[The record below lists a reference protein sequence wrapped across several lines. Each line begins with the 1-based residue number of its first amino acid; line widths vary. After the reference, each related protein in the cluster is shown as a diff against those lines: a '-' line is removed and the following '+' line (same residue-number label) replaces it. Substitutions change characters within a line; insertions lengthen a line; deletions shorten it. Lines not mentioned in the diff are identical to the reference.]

1 MWTALR
7 ESEQVAEA
15 VSQQT
20 DQPPQGWGGDDR
32 DDYRRQAR
40 EGEGDQGHQADA
52 PRDEARDALR
62 VDQDLADLQAGD
74 EGRRH
79 AGAIPL
85 QELDQVEMRPDGY
98 DQLGA
103 LLVGE
108 QQRHVLADPRRP
120 DGLVLNAQ
128 RLEPLPPGSVAV
140 GVGMDDLLGA

>member
-1 MWTALR
+1 MWRALR

-52 PRDEARDALR
+52 PRDEAR
-62 VDQDLADLQAGD
+62 
-74 EGRRH
+74 
-79 AGAIPL
+79 
-85 QELDQVEMRPDGY
+85 
-98 DQLGA
+98 GA

-120 DGLVLNAQ
+120 DDLVLDAQ
-128 RLEPLPPGSVAV
+128 RLDPLPSGGVAV
-140 GVGMDDLLGA
+140 GVGVDDLLG